1 MGTTAAML
9 LFDKRKYTLCN
20 VGDSPIF
27 RFRAGRLEEIHQEH
41 TERATYE
48 SVTGKPA
55 PAGKKFR
62 LTQNIGMFPEEITI
76 EPYCAEGDLNIG
88 DIYLICSDGITD
100 MVPPA
105 KMMEILLANKTT
117 EAIAQSLEEEALA
130 AGGKDNATVVCIR
143 VVRGL

>member
-1 MGTTAAML
+1 
-9 LFDKRKYTLCN
+9 
-20 VGDSPIF
+20 
-27 RFRAGRLEEIHQEH
+27 
-41 TERATYE
+41 
-48 SVTGKPA
+48 
-55 PAGKKFR
+55 
-62 LTQNIGMFPEEITI
+62 
-76 EPYCAEGDLNIG
+76 
-88 DIYLICSDGITD
+88 